1 MHSIQNSGDDNSKN
15 SDFGFRIS
23 DLPIIHDV
31 MDKLLETI
39 DLKTNFYTYEGVVK
53 ALNKVSVVIEHG
65 STFGLVGES
74 GCGKSVTVRS
84 MMRIIQEP
92 GRIENGKVVVF
103 FNGENEEKGIDLL
116 QKSETYMEQLRGN
129 QISMIFQEP
138 NAALNPILSINDQ
151 ISESFL
157 FHQKEEMAQKVLSEL
172 WEETKDSLA
181 LLKKYQLM
189 MLAQFVKNPAD
200 LVVKILSRIPLL
212 RRWDTRLYREA
223 TKRSID
229 ILSKL
234 GIANPEHVICCYP
247 HEISGGMKQ
256 RIVIA
261 IALACN
267 PALLIADEPTSN
279 LDVTIQ
285 AQILELIRKLKEKYI
300 SSVLFITHDLG
311 VVAET
316 CDRVG
321 VMYAG
326 NVCEL
331 ADVRK
336 LFRNPKH
343 PYTKALLN
351 AVPKISQEGALE
363 SIEGT
368 VPNLVHPPPGCRF
381 HPRCP
386 HAMPVCQ
393 TEFPDTKEIAE
404 NHFVAC
410 YLYRDA

>member
-1 MHSIQNSGDDNSKN
+1 
-15 SDFGFRIS
+15 
-23 DLPIIHDV
+23 
-31 MDKLLETI
+31 
-39 DLKTNFYTYEGVVK
+39 
-53 ALNKVSVVIEHG
+53 
-65 STFGLVGES
+65 
-74 GCGKSVTVRS
+74 
-84 MMRIIQEP
+84 
-92 GRIENGKVVVF
+92 
-103 FNGENEEKGIDLL
+103 
-116 QKSETYMEQLRGN
+116 
-129 QISMIFQEP
+129 MIFQEP

-157 FHQKEEMAQKVLSEL
+157 IHQKGQMRDKVLVDLREEL
-172 WEETKDSLA
+172 SQSPSP
-181 LLKKYQLM
+181 LKTYQLA
-189 MLAQFVKNPAD
+189 MLERQAKNPDD
-200 LVVKILSRIPLL
+200 LVVKILSKIPLL
-212 RRWDTRLYREA
+212 NWWNKRLDQEA
-223 TKRSID
+223 TRRSIE
-229 ILSKL
+229 IVKNL
-234 GIANPEHVICCYP
+234 GIANPEQVVTRYP

-285 AQILELIRKLKEKYI
+285 AQILELIRELKETYI

-326 NVCEL
+326 NLSEV
-331 ADVRK
+331 ADVQE

-343 PYTKALLN
+343 PYAKALLN
-351 AVPKISQEGALE
+351 AVPKVSQEGALE
-363 SIEGT
+363 SIEGS
-368 VPNLVHPPPGCRF
+368 VPNLVHPPSGCRF

-386 HAMPVCQ
+386 HVMDICK
-393 TEFPDTKEIAE
+393 TEFPETKEIAE

-410 YLYRDA
+410 YLYL

>member
-1 MHSIQNSGDDNSKN
+1 MKT
-15 SDFGFRIS
+15 
-23 DLPIIHDV
+23 
-31 MDKLLETI
+31 LLETE
-39 DLKTNFYTYEGVVK
+39 DLRANFYTYEGVVK
-53 ALNKVSVVIEHG
+53 ALNGVSVMVDRG

-84 MMRIIQEP
+84 IMRIIQEP
-92 GRIENGKVVVF
+92 GKIESGKVIVY
-103 FNGENEEKGIDLL
+103 FNEDDREEGTDLL
-116 QKSETYMEQLRGN
+116 QQTEAYMEELRGN

-138 NAALNPILSINDQ
+138 NAALNPILSINEQ
-151 ISESFL
+151 VSESFL
-157 FHQKEEMAQKVLSEL
+157 IHQKAEMRAKVISDLKGKIDSGASPLKRFQLSMFERQ
-172 WEETKDSLA
+172 TRNQND
-181 LLKKYQLM
+181 LL
-189 MLAQFVKNPAD
+189 
-200 LVVKILSRIPLL
+200 VKITQKIPLL
-212 RRWDTRLYREA
+212 KRWERPLYKEA
-223 TKRSID
+223 TRRSVEI
-229 ILSKL
+229 IAKL
-234 GIANPEHVICCYP
+234 GIANADQVVTRYP

-267 PALLIADEPTSN
+267 PTLLIADEPTSN

-285 AQILELIRKLKEKYI
+285 AQILELIKELKKKYI

-326 NVCEL
+326 NLCEV
-331 ADVRK
+331 ADVQE

-343 PYTKALLN
+343 PYTAALLH
-351 AVPKISQEGALE
+351 AVPKVSQEGALA

-368 VPNLVHPPPGCRF
+368 VPNLVHPPSGCRF

-386 HAMPVCQ
+386 QAMPVCE
-393 TEFPDTKEIAE
+393 TEFPKSKEVAE
-404 NHFVAC
+404 NHFVSC
-410 YLYRDA
+410 YLYE